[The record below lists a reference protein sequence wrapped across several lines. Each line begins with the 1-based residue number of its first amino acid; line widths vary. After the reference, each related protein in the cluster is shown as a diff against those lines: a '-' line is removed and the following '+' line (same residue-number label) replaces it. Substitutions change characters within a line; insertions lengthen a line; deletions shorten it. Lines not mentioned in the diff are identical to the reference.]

1 MSIVPIRRH
10 FGERHIAE
18 YRRAASLLPVV
29 AYDEESKIF
38 VMDDSSVG
46 FGFFCQPLI
55 YGDEKIQ
62 DRVNSF
68 LNQELPTNTLI
79 QICLFRSPD
88 ISQQMYEMQML
99 RNNFRHP
106 VMSKIINEREAFF
119 RRHTFNDLTTR
130 SSQGFFNLGVVQDLK
145 LCITVKTPINGQVP
159 TEKEMED
166 TKALALRL
174 ESSMQT
180 VGLRPRSF
188 NAQQYLHFMSTL
200 INWSSD
206 APWRRDGVVWDETV
220 PIREQVFDYDT
231 DLELAKHNSLRL
243 GDMYAK
249 VLSAKRL
256 PDAMYFGDAIKY
268 VGDLSGGDSRLSG
281 NYMVVTN
288 IYIPDPEKTKSQ
300 LDRRRQFAVNQAYG
314 PMVRFVPVLGDKK
327 ASFDL
332 LYDSMKEG
340 FKPIQI
346 SYSLVVFANTLDG
359 VNKAAQRARGL
370 WSESRFEMLED
381 KFIQLPIF
389 LNCLPFG
396 ADPKAVKDLYRY
408 KSMTTEQAAVILPIF
423 GEWKGTGTQH
433 ASLISRNGQI
443 MSLSLHDST
452 TNKNAVVAAESGS
465 GKSFMVNELVS
476 SYLSEGAQVWIID
489 VGRSYEKLCNVLDG
503 DFIHF
508 EESTDISLN
517 PFELVE
523 NYGEEEDGLV
533 SIVSTM
539 ASAKGLLT
547 EWQESAL
554 KQIMSDLWEEKG
566 KNMMIDDIGQRCLDS
581 EDQRLKDVGV
591 QLHAFTS
598 KGSYGRYFNSKNNV
612 SFQNQLTV
620 LELDDLQ
627 GRQHLRQ
634 VVLLQLI
641 YQIQQEVFLGER
653 NRKKLVIIDEA
664 WDLLKE
670 GKVAVFMEHAYRK
683 FRKYGGS
690 VLIATQS
697 VNDLYENPVGRAIAE
712 NSANMYLLGQTE
724 ETVESIKRSG
734 RLALSEGGFNIL
746 RSTHTIAGVYSEI
759 FIRSNAGV
767 GVGRL
772 VVSDFHK
779 LLYSTHPDDV
789 SAINTYIQQGLN
801 VTDAIQ
807 QVMIDRGQIQVEKE
821 VAHEH

>member
-1 MSIVPIRRH
+1 MSIVPIRHR
-10 FGERHIAE
+10 FGEKYLDS

-29 AYDEESKIF
+29 AYDEESKLF
-38 VMDDSSVG
+38 AMDDSSLG
-46 FGFFCQPLI
+46 FGFFCNPLI

-68 LNQELPTNTLI
+68 LNQELPTNTVI

-88 ISQQMYEMQML
+88 ISQQMYEMQDL
-99 RNNFRHP
+99 RSDFRHP
-106 VMSKIINEREAFF
+106 IMSRVINEREAFF
-119 RRHTFNDLTTR
+119 RQHTFNDLTTR

-145 LCITVKTPINGQVP
+145 LCITMKVPINNPMP
-159 TEKEMED
+159 TEQDIED
-166 TKALALRL
+166 TKAFMLRI
-174 ESSMQT
+174 ESSLQT
-180 VGLRPRSF
+180 VGLRPRPF
-188 NAQQYLHFMSTL
+188 NAQQYLHFMNTL
-200 INWSSD
+200 INWSD
-206 APWRRDGVVWDETV
+206 HAPWRNDGVDWDKDV

-231 DLELAKHNSLRL
+231 DLELGKHNTLRL
-243 GDMYAK
+243 GDSYAK

-268 VGDLSGGDSRLSG
+268 VGDLSGGDSRLNG

-288 IYIPDPEKTKSQ
+288 IFIPDPEKTKSQ

-314 PMVRFVPVLGDKK
+314 PMIKFVPILGDKK
-327 ASFDL
+327 EGFDT

-340 FKPIQI
+340 YKPVQI
-346 SYSLVVFANTLDG
+346 SYSLVVFSDTQDG
-359 VNKAAQRARGL
+359 VNKAAERARGL

-396 ADPKAVKDLYRY
+396 ADVKAVRDLYRY
-408 KSMTTEQAAVILPIF
+408 KSMTTEQAAVLLPIF

-433 ASLISRNGQI
+433 ASLLSRNGQV

-465 GKSFMVNELVS
+465 GKSFLVNELTL

-489 VGRSYEKLCNVLDG
+489 VGRSYEKLCEVLEG
-503 DFIHF
+503 DFVHF
-508 EESTDISLN
+508 EESTSISLN

-523 NYGEEEDGLV
+523 SYGEEEDGLV

-539 ASAKGLLT
+539 ASAKGLLD
-547 EWQESAL
+547 EWQGASL
-554 KQIMSDLWEEKG
+554 KQTMATLWDELG
-566 KNMMIDDIGQRCLDS
+566 KEMKIDDIAKRCLES
-581 EDQRLKDVGV
+581 EDLRLRDVGV

-598 KGSYGRYFNSKNNV
+598 QGSYGRYFNNDNNV
-612 SFQNQLTV
+612 NFQNQLTV

-653 NRKKLVIIDEA
+653 GRKKIVIIDEA

-670 GKVAVFMEHAYRK
+670 GEVAVFMEHAYRK

-697 VNDLYENPVGRAIAE
+697 VNDLYENAVGRAIAE
-712 NSANMYLLGQTE
+712 NSASMYLLGQTE
-724 ETVESIKRSG
+724 ETVESVKRSG
-734 RLALSEGGFNIL
+734 RLSLSEGGFNIL
-746 RSTHTIAGVYSEI
+746 RGVHTIAGVYSEI
-759 FIRSNAGV
+759 FIRTNAGV

-779 LLYSTHPDDV
+779 LLYSTHPDDIAALAV
-789 SAINTYIQQGLN
+789 YTNQGMN
-801 VTDAIQ
+801 VTDSIYR
-807 QVMIDRGQIQVEKE
+807 VMQDRGQIE
-821 VAHEH
+821 AA